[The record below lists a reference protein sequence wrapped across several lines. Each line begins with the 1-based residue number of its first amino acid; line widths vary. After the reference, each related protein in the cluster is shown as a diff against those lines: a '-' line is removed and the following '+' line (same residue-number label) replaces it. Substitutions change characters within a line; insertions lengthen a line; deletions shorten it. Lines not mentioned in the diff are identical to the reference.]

1 MLVDDLTLLKCLGK
15 GAFGEVY
22 LTSKQGSK
30 QKYAT
35 KKIDKKF
42 TQNPRA
48 KKYLDNEIKILK
60 EIDHPNI
67 IKLVDVKETTN
78 FFYLVMELCNGGGL
92 SDCLEDYQKKYK
104 KPFPEETVQYL
115 MRQIVDG
122 INYLHKKSILHRDIK
137 LDNILVN
144 FDSDDDKKKRNMLKA
159 KVKIIDFGFARHLEP
174 SKLAFSTLGSPI
186 NMDPGILRKLN
197 KMEHSKDYGYDQKAD
212 IWSLGTICYEM
223 LIGKCTFDAESMRE
237 LVTKVEKGNYFL
249 PTTLSKEAVSFL
261 NGMLQYDSKKRLS
274 AEQLSHHNF
283 LKKPYSELTKINV
296 KEASSKIIGSQIK
309 INSKQN
315 QSIWVI
321 FETEEENL
329 DYVSSD
335 MIDMP
340 KKENNNGERDDKKPN
355 NQVNDGKIVKIVN
368 GGNNF
373 NDKVININNEKNK
386 EVDENTIKK
395 VFLDSFF
402 QMNNDFLY
410 IEPRMIPII
419 PGDDPSV
426 INKVSEFSDDNF

>member
-1 MLVDDLTLLKCLGK
+1 MLVEDLTLIKCLGK

-30 QKYAT
+30 QRYAT

-48 KKYLDNEIKILK
+48 KKYLENEINILK

-67 IKLVDVKETTN
+67 IKLVEVKETTQ
-78 FFYLVMELCNGGGL
+78 FYYLVMELCNGGGL
-92 SDCLEDYQKKYK
+92 SECLDEYQKKHK

-122 INYLHKKSILHRDIK
+122 INYLHKRNILHRDIK

-144 FDSDDDKKKRNMLKA
+144 FDLDEDKKSRNMLKA
-159 KVKIIDFGFARHLEP
+159 KVKIIDFGFARHLNP
-174 SKLAFSTLGSPI
+174 SQLAYSTLGSPI

-197 KMEHSKDYGYDQKAD
+197 KMEHSKEYGYDQKAD

-237 LVTKVEKGNYFL
+237 LVSKVERGNYFL

-261 NGMLQYDSKKRLS
+261 NGMLQYDLKKRLS
-274 AEQLSHHNF
+274 AEQLYNHKF
-283 LKKPYSELTKINV
+283 LTKPYSQLTKINI
-296 KEASSKIIGSQIK
+296 KDASEKIVGSQIK

-321 FETEEENL
+321 FETDEENL
-329 DYVSSD
+329 ENIPGQLDQKPEIVVPPPQPKPIITEIENQV
-335 MIDMP
+335 IDI
-340 KKENNNGERDDKKPN
+340 KKE
-355 NQVNDGKIVKIVN
+355 
-368 GGNNF
+368 
-373 NDKVININNEKNK
+373 
-386 EVDENTIKK
+386 
-395 VFLDSFF
+395 FLQSFF
-402 QMNNDFLY
+402 EMNNDFIY
-410 IEPRMIPII
+410 IEPKLIPII
-419 PGDDPSV
+419 LGEDPTV
-426 INKVSEFSDDNF
+426 INKVSEFSEDNF